1 MAAHFSA
8 GKGRIMA
15 LEKLE
20 CFALVVAL
28 TACAS
33 SAAQTDSAIPA
44 RTCTADQGSDRAMCV
59 TMIGA
64 MRAVLGDAKVV
75 CSPVDPHDLS
85 DTYAVIEWIR
95 DHPDRQ
101 GEKLGAVT
109 EEVLRELHPCP

>member
-1 MAAHFSA
+1 
-8 GKGRIMA
+8 MA
-15 LEKLE
+15 LEELG
-20 CFALVVAL
+20 CFALAVAL

-33 SAAQTDSAIPA
+33 SAAQADSAIPA

-64 MRAVLGDAKVV
+64 MRTVLGRDTTEKVV

-95 DHPDRQ
+95 AHPDRQ
-101 GEKLGAVT
+101 GEELGAIT
-109 EEVLRELHPCP
+109 EE